1 MTDAIARAETK
12 TVSNSQHPGAP
23 APAVELID
31 VSQTFRT
38 KSGPH
43 LAVRDIDLTVNEG
56 EFVSVVGPS
65 GCGKSTILYMVA
77 GLRPPTSGEVHVLG
91 KRVTAQT
98 GPDLD
103 VGFVFQKDAVLPWK
117 TALQN
122 VALGLRYRGASKRS
136 AEADATEWLARVG
149 LAGFGDRYPAQ
160 LSGGMRKRV
169 AIAASL
175 VLTPKVLLMDEPF
188 SALDAQTRM
197 IMEND
202 LLSIWEETKQTVI
215 FVTHDLE
222 EAVGLSDRVI
232 TMTAG
237 PGTILSDRA
246 SGLPRPRDLQE
257 VRFEPAFTRLHEM
270 LWEDLREQV
279 QIASSR
285 ASAAGVGDGN

>member
-1 MTDAIARAETK
+1 MGEERARDAT
-12 TVSNSQHPGAP
+12 Q
-23 APAVELID
+23 PAVELIG
-31 VSQTFRT
+31 VAQTFRT

-43 LAVRDIDLTVNEG
+43 LAVQDIDLTIEQG
-56 EFVSVVGPS
+56 EFVSIVGPS
-65 GCGKSTILYMVA
+65 GCGKSTLLYMVA
-77 GLRPPTSGEVHVLG
+77 GLRPPTSGRVRVLG
-91 KRVTAQT
+91 RELTAGS
-98 GPDLD
+98 GPDRD

-122 VALGLRYRGASKRS
+122 VALGLRYRGVARRQ
-136 AEADATEWLARVG
+136 AEADAKEWLARVG

-175 VLTPKVLLMDEPF
+175 VLMPQVLLMDEPF

-202 LLSIWEETKQTVI
+202 LLGIWQETKQTVL

-237 PGTILSDRA
+237 PGTILSDRK
-246 SGLPRPRDLQE
+246 SGLARPRDLQE
-257 VRFEPAFTRLHEM
+257 VRFEPAFTKLHEQ
-270 LWEDLREQV
+270 LWDDLREQV

-285 ASAAGVGDGN
+285 SQTPGGSDGS